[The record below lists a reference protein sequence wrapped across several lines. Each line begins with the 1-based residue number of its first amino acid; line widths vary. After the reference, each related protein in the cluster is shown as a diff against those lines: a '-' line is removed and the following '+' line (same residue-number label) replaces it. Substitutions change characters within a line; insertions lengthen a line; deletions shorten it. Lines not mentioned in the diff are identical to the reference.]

1 MNPSRNLRIRSS
13 RGSTDVVVERG
24 ALDALG
30 TALPARIP
38 GFSGTPVLVHDVAS
52 PKGLVARA
60 LRGLERDGLK
70 PTSVALDLSRGKSL
84 AQVEALCHALLERDC
99 DRTAVLIALGGG
111 AISDLTGFVAAIYL
125 RGIRYVNVPT
135 TLLAQIDASIG
146 GKTGVDLPEGKNLV
160 GAFWPPTVVVVDP
173 DVLSGL
179 PTAEWS
185 SGFGEVAKYAVL
197 AEDLLLL
204 LESTTTSP
212 MSDPA
217 LLDQI
222 LALCVRTK
230 VRYVEADEFDRGV
243 RRALNLGHTIGH
255 ALEAATGYGLLRHG
269 EAVALGLR
277 AEAHLSRALGFA
289 SIEFE
294 QRVVRLLRRLDL
306 RTTIPAIDVDRVLAC
321 ARHDKKREGDAIRF
335 ALPVAPGEIRM
346 VDVTDLGQL
355 ADAVRSLFES
365 A

>member
-1 MNPSRNLRIRSS
+1 MRIRSS
-13 RGSTDVVVERG
+13 RGATDVLVERG

-38 GFSGTPVLVHDVAS
+38 GFSSTPVLVHDAAS

-60 LRGLERDGLK
+60 LRGLERDGLE
-70 PTSVALDLSRGKSL
+70 PSAVALDLRGGKTL
-84 AQVEALCHALLERDC
+84 AQAEALCHALLERDC

-111 AISDLTGFVAAIYL
+111 AVSDLTGFVAAIYL
-125 RGIRYVNVPT
+125 RGVRYVNVPT

-173 DVLSGL
+173 DVLTGL
-179 PTAEWS
+179 PATEWS

-197 AEDLLLL
+197 AEDLLAL
-204 LESTTTSP
+204 LEATTSSP
-212 MSDPA
+212 TNDPA

-222 LALCVRTK
+222 LAMCVRTK

-255 ALEAATGYGLLRHG
+255 ALEAATGFALLRHG

-289 SIEFE
+289 SSEFE
-294 QRVVRLLRRLDL
+294 QRVVRLLRRLGL
-306 RTTIPAIDVDRVLAC
+306 RTTIPALDVDRVLAF

-335 ALPVAPGEIRM
+335 ALPVAPGETRM
-346 VDVTDLGQL
+346 VDVAELGRI